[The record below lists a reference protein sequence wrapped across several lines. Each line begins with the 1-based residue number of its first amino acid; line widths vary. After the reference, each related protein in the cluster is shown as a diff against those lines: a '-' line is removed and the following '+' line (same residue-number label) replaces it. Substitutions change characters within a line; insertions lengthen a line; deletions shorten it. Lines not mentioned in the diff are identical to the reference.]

1 MNESLHHQEPWTNIP
16 RDFLASI
23 VVFLVALPLCM
34 GIAIASGVP
43 VAAGLITG
51 IVGGLVVAAIAGAPL
66 QVSGP
71 AAGLVVLVF
80 DAVQRFGIEALGIIV
95 LLAGLFQFAAGL
107 CRLGQW
113 FRAVSPTVI
122 HAMLTGIGILIV
134 AGQLHVLV
142 DDRPRDSGIKNIVT
156 APEAIIKGLP
166 WPQWTSREDNQ
177 MRSAFLKRIGTLH
190 ERQVEIRTAVDAHV
204 SQHGTTHEHQQ
215 QVEGLARISRRQ
227 EELAQDWQKTVEE
240 LSNSGIFADNP
251 QRKAALEAAVAQAT
265 AQVRS
270 ATKDLGLAHG
280 DDVRASQGAA
290 AMAVAQVLPQLKSH
304 DWAAKVGLLTIL
316 AIILWNFIPIKAIRT
331 IPASLVAVVLATT
344 VCAVLALPVLYV
356 EIPQRISDAIAPPSL
371 LLFKDVS
378 LIELVKVAFIMALI
392 ASAETLLCAAAV
404 DKMHSGPRTKYDQEL
419 MAQGVGNTI
428 CGLLGALPMTGVIVR
443 SAANVQAGGKT
454 QWSAFFHG
462 VWLLVF
468 VVALADVLRMIP
480 IACLAGI
487 LVYTGYKLIDYRTLL
502 RLWREDKAE
511 ALIFVTTVGLIVGE
525 DLLTGVVAGFVL
537 SAIKLLVM
545 FSHLQ
550 AQLTID
556 EREEKANLELAG
568 AATFLRLPVLAA
580 KLEQVPPGAELHVE
594 LGRLDYI
601 DHACLELLMS
611 WAEQHKNTGGRLV
624 VDWGQLHARVR
635 STSHRQRKLAE
646 HAQADRAA

>member
-1 MNESLHHQEPWTNIP
+1 MNDSLNHVEPWVDVP

-43 VAAGLITG
+43 VSAGLITG
-51 IVGGLVVAAIAGAPL
+51 IVGGLVVATIAGSPL

-80 DAVQRFGIEALGIIV
+80 DAVQTHGIEALGIIV
-95 LLAGLFQFAAGL
+95 LLCGLFQFAAGL

-134 AGQLHVLV
+134 AGQLHVMV
-142 DDRPRDSGIKNIVT
+142 DDRPRESGIKNIVT
-156 APEAIIKGLP
+156 APEAILKGLP

-177 MRSAFLKRIGTLH
+177 ARSAFLKRIGTLH
-190 ERQVEIRTAVDAHV
+190 ERQVEIRNAVDAHV
-204 SQHGTTHEHQQ
+204 SQHGTTREHQQ
-215 QVEGLARISRRQ
+215 QAEGLTRISRRQ
-227 EELAQDWQKTVEE
+227 EELAQDWQNTMEE
-240 LSNSGIFADNP
+240 LSRSAIHADNP
-251 QRKAALEAAVAQAT
+251 QRKAAIEAAVAQAT
-265 AQVRS
+265 GKVQL
-270 ATKDLGLAHG
+270 ATKDLELVHG
-280 DDVRASQGAA
+280 DDVRASQDAA
-290 AMAVAQVLPQLKSH
+290 AAGMAQVLPQLKSH

-316 AIILWNFIPIKAIRT
+316 AIIFWNFIPIKAIRA
-331 IPASLVAVVLATT
+331 IPASLVAVVLATGI
-344 VCAVLALPVLYV
+344 CAVLALPVLYV
-356 EIPQRISDAIAPPSL
+356 EIPLRIADAVSPPTL
-371 LLFKDVS
+371 TVFKDVS
-378 LIELVKVAFIMALI
+378 LMELVKVAFMMALI
-392 ASAETLLCAAAV
+392 ASAETLLCASAV
-404 DKMHSGPRTKYDQEL
+404 DKMHSGPRTRYDQEL
-419 MAQGVGNTI
+419 MAQGVGNTV

-443 SAANVQAGGKT
+443 SAANVQAGAKT

-468 VVALADVLRMIP
+468 VVALGDVLRMIP

-502 RLWREDKAE
+502 KLWKEDKAE
-511 ALIFVTTVGLIVGE
+511 ALIFVATVGLIVGE

-550 AQLTID
+550 AKLVID
-556 EREEKANLELAG
+556 ELEEKAQLELAG

-580 KLEQVPPGAELHVE
+580 KLDKVPAGAELHVD
-594 LGRLDYI
+594 LAHLDYI

-611 WAEQHKNTGGRLV
+611 WAEQHKVTGGRLV

-635 STSHRQRKLAE
+635 STSNRPRKVTEHHAE
-646 HAQADRAA
+646 RVA